1 MTVLIVLKIIG
12 WIIAV
17 ILIIIAL
24 VLVTTL
30 ILMSIKIKLKC
41 SINEEAPKDF
51 RFRMQYGFL
60 NLKIYPEQFTEE
72 KRAKFKKLIE
82 KLKEKFIDEDKKEI
96 SKIENQLKAE
106 EKQIED
112 FNERKDKR
120 KLLGENPSKIDEI
133 IYEIRQV
140 DFKKIKD
147 LYEKLQ
153 DDFSKED
160 LSEIFSYILDK
171 TAKLPAKL
179 KNKFVIEQLFFI
191 LNFGCADDAAKG
203 AIEYGSICS
212 IVYPFFGKLAS
223 GFKLRE
229 YDIDITPDFLTQK
242 NDFTG
247 AFVCSFRLINFISIF
262 MVYGITI
269 FNKTS
274 SKFLKN
280 KIKNKRKVKNTKQI
294 VKNN

>member
-1 MTVLIVLKIIG
+1 MIVLKIIG

-24 VLVTTL
+24 VLVTTIL
-30 ILMSIKIKLKC
+30 LMSVKIKLKC
-41 SINEEAPKDF
+41 SINEEKPKDF
-51 RFRMQYGFL
+51 KFRVQYGFL

-72 KRAKFKKLIE
+72 KIAKFKKLIK
-82 KLKEKFIDEDKKEI
+82 KLKDKFIDEDKKEI
-96 SKIENQLKAE
+96 SKIEDQLKAE

-120 KLLGENPSKIDEI
+120 KILGEDPSKIDELV
-133 IYEIRQV
+133 YEIRQI

-153 DDFSKED
+153 SGFAKED
-160 LSEIFSYILDK
+160 LSELFSYILDK
-171 TAKLPAKL
+171 TTKLP
-179 KNKFVIEQLFFI
+179 NKFKKKFIIEKLFFI
-191 LNFGCADDAAKG
+191 LTYGCASDAAKG
-203 AIEYGSICS
+203 AIEYGAICS
-212 IVYPFFGKLAS
+212 VVYPFFGKLAS
-223 GFKLRE
+223 SFKLRE
-229 YDIDITPDFLTQK
+229 YNIDITPDFLTQK

-262 MVYGITI
+262 MIYGISV

-274 SKFLKN
+274 SKYLKN
-280 KIKNKRKVKNTKQI
+280 KIKNKSKTKNKKQI